1 MTMSTLQPI
10 LTTSITA
17 TAGLNRFQFVGFDG
31 GVCAAGAKALGVAET
46 SAGVG
51 EQAPVNLLGSILVMA
66 GAPIKVEAEVQSDA
80 AGQAIPKTDGAS
92 NGYALDAATAA
103 GDVIRIL
110 RGI

>member
-1 MTMSTLQPI
+1 MKTHHPI

-31 GVCAAGAKALGVAET
+31 GVCAAGEKALGVAET
-46 SAGVG
+46 SADVG
-51 EQAPVNLLGSILVMA
+51 EQASVNLLGTILVMA
-66 GAPIKVEAEVQSDA
+66 GAPIDLKAEVEVDA
-80 AGQAIPKTDGAS
+80 AGQAIPKATGKS